1 MLKLLVGAA
10 MVAPARAGRWL
21 ALVVCQLLSVR
32 PFMAPAVSPLAP
44 RRVARSVM
52 EKKADV
58 VHTKEEKERELVEK
72 ALMDEWMTAWEDE
85 KAQEGFDWEMEKLR
99 RKLDDAR
106 PPRPP
111 PRMARSAAPGGEALT
126 TTTPPCRR

>member
-1 MLKLLVGAA
+1 

-99 RKLDDAR
+99 RYAAGLTVDANGDWV
-106 PPRPP
+106 
-111 PRMARSAAPGGEALT
+111 RSKGSRDWTFSPAKVRA
-126 TTTPPCRR
+126 